1 MTVTMP
7 LPLIP
12 ECGTLKI
19 RGLKLHAR
27 PYTFFKLS
35 SPSAAK
41 DQTRLLAKRHEATNT
56 FVMDQLFKVA
66 TPAAMHLRIG
76 HAPHP
81 PRPPPILKHP
91 ETFED
96 PGN

>member
-12 ECGTLKI
+12 ESGTLKI
-19 RGLKLHAR
+19 RGFKLHAR

-41 DQTRLLAKRHEATNT
+41 DQTRL
-56 FVMDQLFKVA
+56 
-66 TPAAMHLRIG
+66 IG
-76 HAPHP
+76 EVP
-81 PRPPPILKHP
+81 
-91 ETFED
+91 
-96 PGN
+96 